1 VIDSSNFRSPVAI
14 PKFDPGTSQ
23 LPLTF
28 RIRDTSECA
37 FMSLKLVDLAGNESY
52 WVICRTGDGGLWT
65 YTITESRETIC
76 PSCKSWTVQFVT
88 TPSYTVSN
96 VTFRKPDWLTAD
108 VEYKDFSTRLSG
120 GFAGLFVYPFSKEIV
135 LAGGIGFSNYSGA
148 VVAQQSRFVRDS
160 IQFGDSLGSRYNK
173 LIEEFTTDASVN
185 YLNLNGGVYY
195 YFIPEKLYTYFGL
208 ATGFLVSSAY
218 TEAVEL
224 LHPAS
229 LEYAVG
235 RSGGTRN
242 KILSQGSLPKPTA
255 FQIAL
260 ELSPGLQF
268 KLSQRISLLTGV
280 HINMPIFDAVED
292 VNWHLMTFGL
302 RLGLQY
308 RH

>member
-1 VIDSSNFRSPVAI
+1 
-14 PKFDPGTSQ
+14 
-23 LPLTF
+23 
-28 RIRDTSECA
+28 
-37 FMSLKLVDLAGNESY
+37 MSLKLVDLAGNESY
-52 WVICRTGDGGLWT
+52 WVICRTGKVNEDGNNWT

-76 PSCKSWTVQFVT
+76 PSCRSWTVQFIT

-108 VEYKDFSTRLSG
+108 VEYNDFSTRLSG
-120 GFAGLFVYPFSKEIV
+120 GFAGLFVYPFSKELI

-185 YLNLNGGVYY
+185 YLNLNGGLYY
-195 YFIPEKLYTYFGL
+195 YFVPEKLYTYFGI
-208 ATGFLVSSAY
+208 ATGFLISSAY

-242 KILSQGSLPKPTA
+242 KTLSQGSLPHPTT

-260 ELSPGLQF
+260 EVSPGLQF

-280 HINMPIFDAVED
+280 HVNMPIFDAVKD